1 MRTLRLAELF
11 DGGREPRRDF
21 GPQPYGGKRRFDWVG
36 RAQMN
41 PVLGRLCGL
50 AGYVVMAKMK
60 KENRE
65 LAAARTWA
73 RR

>member
-1 MRTLRLAELF
+1 
-11 DGGREPRRDF
+11 
-21 GPQPYGGKRRFDWVG
+21 
-36 RAQMN
+36 MN

-50 AGYVVMAKMK
+50 AGYVVMAEMK
-60 KENRE
+60 KENRD